1 MEEVTVLTDIK
12 KFWGLPGSPRV
23 KTPDFL
29 CRECGFS
36 PWSGTKIPPAM
47 WCSKKKKKK
56 VIPYKVEII
65 RTIT

>member
-56 VIPYKVEII
+56 
-65 RTIT
+65 